1 MIGNPNDKTNFP
13 HKLLLINREVAN
25 LSKAF
30 PYYLSTDIK
39 LLRTQLSKMI
49 QSRGFLG
56 RNLGALLKTG
66 LLLMKNVIQPLA
78 KGLLIALGLTA
89 AVSVA
94 DAGIHKKIL
103 RTVVTTII
111 ISNDE
116 MESIMKIVKFLENS
130 GLLWKRISETIQNEA
145 KKQKGGFLSMLLGL
159 LVASLTGNISR

>member
-1 MIGNPNDKTNFP
+1 MIVNPNDKTNFP

-30 PYYLSTDIK
+30 PDYLSTDIK

-94 DAGIHKKIL
+94 DAGIYKKIL
-103 RTVVTTII
+103 RTVVTTLI

-116 MESIMKIVKFLENS
+116 MENIMKIVKFLENS
-130 GLLWKRISETIQNEA
+130 GLL
-145 KKQKGGFLSMLLGL
+145 
-159 LVASLTGNISR
+159 